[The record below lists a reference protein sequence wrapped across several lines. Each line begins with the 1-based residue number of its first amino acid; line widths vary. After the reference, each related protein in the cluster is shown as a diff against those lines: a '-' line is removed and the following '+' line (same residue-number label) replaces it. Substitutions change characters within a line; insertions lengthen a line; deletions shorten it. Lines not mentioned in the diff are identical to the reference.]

1 MVILVLNCGSSSI
14 KYQVIDMEAA
24 SSKLLA
30 KGIVERIGLPEGDLT
45 HKPVGKEPFELHRP
59 IPDHTTGIKLVLDA
73 LTDPAHGVIG
83 SLDEVKAVGHRV
95 AHGGEFFPESCIV
108 TEEVKSKIRS
118 LFEIAPL
125 HNPANLEGVLSIE
138 KVLPGVPQVTVFDTS
153 FHMTM
158 PEVAYTYALPKDVC
172 DKYHVRK
179 YGAHGTSHRY
189 EWMMAK
195 EILGSRCH
203 RLLSCHLGNGASL
216 AAIEDGVCRDTT
228 MGLTPLDGLMMGTRC
243 GSIDPATVCYLQREG
258 GYSYQEVDDMMNKQ
272 SGLLAISGIS
282 NDARDIRTRASEG
295 DERCLLAFDMFAYKA
310 MQQAGSMIASMAGVD
325 TITFTAGIGENDW
338 SIRKAF
344 CDCFEWLGVRIDN
357 NKNREAVGN
366 GPQVIS
372 AAGSAVT
379 VMVIPTDEE
388 YMIAQ
393 DTETL
398 AKSVIHSH

>member
-1 MVILVLNCGSSSI
+1 MNVLVVNAGSSTL
-14 KYQVIDMEAA
+14 KYQVIDTKSHKVSAKGSCERVCFTGGTFTRAANGSKKVTENIEFPDHKVAIEVVLKDLEANGVKIEGIGHRIVQGGWYFGD
-24 SSKLLA
+24 SSLVDEDVLA
-30 KGIVERIGLPEGDLT
+30 KIR
-45 HKPVGKEPFELHRP
+45 
-59 IPDHTTGIKLVLDA
+59 
-73 LTDPAHGVIG
+73 
-83 SLDEVKAVGHRV
+83 EVA
-95 AHGGEFFPESCIV
+95 P
-108 TEEVKSKIRS
+108 
-118 LFEIAPL
+118 LAPL
-125 HNPANLEGVLSIE
+125 HNNPEANVIEFCLEQYPD
-138 KVLPGVPQVTVFDTS
+138 LPNVTVYDTA
-153 FHMTM
+153 FHFNM
-158 PEVAYTYALPKDVC
+158 PEVAKTYALPKDVC
-172 DKYHVRK
+172 DKLHIRK
-179 YGAHGTSHRY
+179 YGAHGTSYRY
-189 EWMMAK
+189 ISKKVAEMTNGEARK
-195 EILGSRCH
+195 VVVCHIGS
-203 RLLSCHLGNGASL
+203 GASL
-216 AAIEDGVCRDTT
+216 CAIEDGKCMDTT
-228 MGLTPLDGLMMGTRC
+228 MGLTPLDGVMMGTRC

-282 NDARDIRTRASEG
+282 NDARDIRTRASDG

-388 YMIAQ
+388 YMIAH
-393 DTETL
+393 DVERLT
-398 AKSVIHSH
+398 KNN